1 MTPRL
6 TDNKKKRIIS
16 DYAEFGS
23 YRKVAQIHGVSATTV
38 KKLLLSGDEAVQ
50 KCAEKKAQ
58 NTEDMISFLESR
70 REKAQNFLDMC
81 LETMPEKLQRA
92 TLNQIATAFG
102 IVIDKYIKVQPDGEQ
117 GQQFTI
123 NIIGGDGLDE

>member
-38 KKLLLSGDEAVQ
+38 KKLLLKDEEAA
-50 KCAEKKAQ
+50 KMCADKKAQ
-58 NTEDMISFLESR
+58 NAADMVDFLNSR
-70 REKAQNFLDMC
+70 RLKAQEFLDMC
-81 LETMPEKLQRA
+81 LEVMPEKLANA

-102 IVIDKYIKVQPDGEQ
+102 IVIDKYVKIQPEDG
-117 GQQFTI
+117 GQQLTI
-123 NIIGGDGLDE
+123 NIVGGDGLDE